1 MMNDNIV
8 FRNIKVFRS
17 QLSRKNDF
25 YSSDPPD
32 DAFES
37 DPVASPVKLCNLCGS
52 RGPLLC
58 GKCKEV
64 GYCGA
69 LHQKIDWKTGH
80 KEQCGQPENV
90 LETPE
95 EDPILFPEY
104 EIVIEREK
112 LEVTMKKESEKEAEK
127 RRVRE
132 YEEMIKAGKAGA
144 MNEIS
149 DADMGEFTESK
160 EDKTFGKFKK
170 IIESN
175 PEQILRYNRNGSP
188 LWISSENTLNNSNIP
203 NCRNC
208 NGKRSFEFQVSQN
221 LANKL
226 MNNVIVLNVSF

>member
-1 MMNDNIV
+1 M
-8 FRNIKVFRS
+8 
-17 QLSRKNDF
+17 
-25 YSSDPPD
+25 
-32 DAFES
+32 
-37 DPVASPVKLCNLCGS
+37 
-52 RGPLLC
+52 C

-69 LHQKIDWKTGH
+69 LHQKIDWKNGH
-80 KEQCGQPENV
+80 KEQCGHPENI
-90 LETPE
+90 LEPPE

-160 EDKTFGKFKK
+160 EDKTFGKFKN

-188 LWISSENTLNNSNIP
+188 LWISSENTLNNTNIP

-221 LANKL
+221 IANKR
-226 MNNVIVLNVSF
+226 MNNIIVLNLNF

>member
-1 MMNDNIV
+1 M
-8 FRNIKVFRS
+8 
-17 QLSRKNDF
+17 
-25 YSSDPPD
+25 
-32 DAFES
+32 
-37 DPVASPVKLCNLCGS
+37 
-52 RGPLLC
+52 LC

-90 LETPE
+90 LEPPE

-104 EIVIEREK
+104 EILIEREK
-112 LEVTMKKESEKEAEK
+112 LETTMKKESEKDAEK

-208 NGKRSFEFQVSQN
+208 NGKRSFEFQVSRN
-221 LANKL
+221 IANKR
-226 MNNVIVLNVSF
+226 MNNVIVLQLSVSDYASNAQFT